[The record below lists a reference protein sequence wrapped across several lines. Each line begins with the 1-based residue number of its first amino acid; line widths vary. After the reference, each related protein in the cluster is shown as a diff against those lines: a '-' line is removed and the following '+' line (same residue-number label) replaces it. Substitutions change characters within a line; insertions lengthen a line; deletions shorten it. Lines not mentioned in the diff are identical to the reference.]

1 MRIIL
6 IFIAALMVSSCAT
19 SNYSVGRDFP
29 ADKVSQITKGETTA
43 DEILSW
49 FGQPFSK
56 GTISATEEKWVY
68 SYVEG
73 RAKAVVGSVTS
84 TGTTKT
90 LDVLIENG
98 IVVNYTFSEA
108 PMSSSVN

>member
-1 MRIIL
+1 MKFSILLII
-6 IFIAALMVSSCAT
+6 ALLLGACAT

-29 ADKVSQITKGETTA
+29 SDKVSQITKGKTTA

-56 GTISATEEKWVY
+56 STISATEEKWVY
-68 SYVEG
+68 SYIEG
-73 RAKAVVGSVTS
+73 QAKAVVGSVTS

-90 LDVLIENG
+90 LDVLIEDG
-98 IVVNYTFSEA
+98 VVVNYTFSEG